1 VAAQRNQPL
10 EIHRLVKAEGV
21 SASHSNPVGQSAL
34 HVASLWGHVQAVKAL
49 LDLGAPVNAQNNLT
63 GATPL
68 HMTVSSSKEPVE
80 NRIECARMLVAA
92 GADTDLPDHGY
103 GSRTGRTPLDV
114 LEDDVE
120 NGIVGDDD
128 DNTKSFRLVLSGGGG
143 AAAERS
149 AIFDLVD
156 NVDVDGIRTMLSN
169 RGDGSGVDDNATA
182 NLSERDNATGL
193 TPLQY
198 ALEKLLSLDVAGTAD
213 QTQEGLV
220 SILLSMLRNGADPNA
235 ELKRRRKRRDH
246 EMQADDGSDMPLHT
260 VCLALSLAY
269 SSSSDSSHS
278 LERVASAMVKEG
290 GARPGQPTIL
300 LLHDACR
307 RGNLSTVQFLIDSIG
322 IDPNIPGR
330 QGLTGLHFA
339 SRSGRTD
346 IVEWLLSYEKDGYRA
361 VDVTIVDDRGKTALD
376 AARVNEKADVVALL
390 ETAKER
396 SD

>member
-1 VAAQRNQPL
+1 MAAQRNQPL

-21 SASHSNPVGQSAL
+21 PASHSNQVGQSAL

-80 NRIECARMLVAA
+80 NRVECARMLVAA
-92 GADTDLPDHGY
+92 GADTELPDHGY

-114 LEDDVE
+114 LEDEVE
-120 NGIVGDDD
+120 NGILGDDG
-128 DNTKSFRLVLSGGGG
+128 DNTKSFRLVLSAGGGG
-143 AAAERS
+143 AERS

-156 NVDVDGIRTMLSN
+156 NVDVDGIQTMLSN

-182 NLSERDNATGL
+182 TLSERDNATGL

-198 ALEKLLSLDVAGTAD
+198 AIEKLLSLDIAGTAD
-213 QTQEGLV
+213 QTREGLV
-220 SILLSMLRNGADPNA
+220 SILLAMLRNGADPNA
-235 ELKRRRKRRDH
+235 ELKRRRKRRDY

-260 VCLALSLAY
+260 VCLALFSAY
-269 SSSSDSSHS
+269 SSSYDSSQS

-290 GARPGQPTIL
+290 GAIPGQPTIL

-307 RGNLSTVQFLIDSIG
+307 RGNLSIVKFLIDSIG

-339 SRSGRTD
+339 ARSGRTD
-346 IVEWLLSYEKDGYRA
+346 IVEWLLSYEKDGDRA
-361 VDVTIVDDRGKTALD
+361 VDATIVDDRGKTALD
-376 AARVNEKADVVALL
+376 AAQVNEKADVVALL
-390 ETAKER
+390 ETAHER
-396 SD
+396 NV